1 MPKRRWILT
10 GEGSGGAAKPGRCIG
25 IDLGLRRVGVSIS
38 DEMGLMAH
46 PLCVIPYSGQDD
58 LVLRLR
64 ELAASHVAA
73 CFVVGVPRNMDG
85 TAGVGARRSV
95 RFARKLEAETGLP
108 VALCDER
115 LTTSQAEKEMIALG
129 KSRKRR
135 RMTIDEAAAVLILEN
150 YLRQVKL
157 AGQREG
163 Q

>member
-1 MPKRRWILT
+1 MTSLSGPQKRVL
-10 GEGSGGAAKPGRCIG
+10 GL
-25 IDLGLRRVGVSIS
+25 DLGLKRVGVAVS

-46 PLCVIPYSGQDD
+46 PLCVIPYSGQDN
-58 LVLRLR
+58 LLARVK
-64 ELAASHVAA
+64 ELAAEQGAE
-73 CFVVGVPRNMDG
+73 VVVLGVPRNMNG
-85 TAGVGARRSV
+85 TEGQGARRSV
-95 RFARKLEAETGLP
+95 RFARKVESETALK

-150 YLRQVKL
+150 YLRQAKL
-157 AGQREG
+157 AGEIEG